1 MVGQVVQIP
10 SKGPGGLP
18 PSNEIREEGNLSRW
32 VHAFV
37 NYFYRF
43 SLVSAEILLLIMTGL
58 IALDVFAR
66 ALFGKSTM
74 ISQEMAG
81 YLLVA
86 ITFLGLSHTLR
97 EGRHITVELLT
108 SKLSPHRQRQFEIL
122 VFLVCIVFMAW
133 LTWTTWSPFAD
144 TFATGQR
151 SVTPLQTP
159 MWAVYFFVPLGSGML
174 TLAFVIELIRKL
186 GKPGGP
192 GSTDLAS
199 KPGASSK
206 PGEGWGV

>member
-1 MVGQVVQIP
+1 MGGV
-10 SKGPGGLP
+10 GLP
-18 PSNEIREEGNLSRW
+18 PNLRGREEGKLSHW
-32 VHAFV
+32 VNAFV
-37 NYFYRF
+37 KSFYLF
-43 SLVSAEILLLIMTGL
+43 SLVSAEILLFIMTGL

-66 ALFGKSTM
+66 ALIGRSTM

-86 ITFLGLSHTLR
+86 ITFLGLAHTLR

-108 SKLSPHRQRQFEIL
+108 SKLSPHRQRQLEIY

-133 LTWTTWSPFAD
+133 LTWTTWSPVKD

-151 SVTPLQTP
+151 SVTPFQTP
-159 MWAVYFFVPLGSGML
+159 MWTVYFFVPLGSGML
-174 TLAFVIELIRKL
+174 TLAFVIELIRKVGNL
-186 GKPGGP
+186 RAP
-192 GSTDLAS
+192 GSADLGS
-199 KPGASSK
+199 KPGPSPK

>member
-1 MVGQVVQIP
+1 MGGV
-10 SKGPGGLP
+10 GLP
-18 PSNEIREEGNLSRW
+18 PNGRGREEGKLSHW
-32 VHAFV
+32 VNAFV
-37 NYFYRF
+37 KSFYRF
-43 SLVSAEILLLIMTGL
+43 SLVSAEILLFIMTGL

-108 SKLSPHRQRQFEIL
+108 SKLSPHRQRQLEIL

-159 MWAVYFFVPLGSGML
+159 MWIIYFFVPLGSGML
-174 TLAFVIELIRKL
+174 TLAFVIELIRKVGNL
-186 GKPGGP
+186 RAP
-192 GSTDLAS
+192 GSTDLDS
-199 KPGASSK
+199 RSGSSPK

>member
-1 MVGQVVQIP
+1 M
-10 SKGPGGLP
+10 P
-18 PSNEIREEGNLSRW
+18 PYAKKREEGKLSCREN
-32 VHAFV
+32 VFV
-37 NYFYRF
+37 KCFYRF
-43 SLVSAEILLLIMTGL
+43 SLVSAQILLLVMTGL
-58 IALDVFAR
+58 IAIDVFAR
-66 ALFGKSTM
+66 ALIGRSTM

-86 ITFLGLSHTLR
+86 ITFLGLAHTLR

-108 SKLSPHRQRQFEIL
+108 NKLSPHRQRQLEIL
-122 VFLVCIVFMAW
+122 VFLVCIVFMVW

-159 MWAVYFFVPLGSGML
+159 MWIVYFFVPLGSGML
-174 TLAFVIELIRKL
+174 TLAFVIELIRKIGNL
-186 GKPGGP
+186 RAP
-192 GSTDLAS
+192 GSTDLGS
-199 KPGASSK
+199 KPGPSPK

>member
-1 MVGQVVQIP
+1 MP
-10 SKGPGGLP
+10 AS
-18 PSNEIREEGNLSRW
+18 EEMREEGTLSHW
-32 VHAFV
+32 VQVFV

-43 SLVSAEILLLIMTGL
+43 SLISAEILLFIMTGL

-66 ALFGKSTM
+66 ALVGKSTM

-86 ITFLGLSHTLR
+86 ITFLGLAHTLR
-97 EGRHITVELLT
+97 EGRHITVEILT
-108 SKLSPHRQRQFEIL
+108 GKLSPHRQRQFEVL
-122 VFLVCIVFMAW
+122 VFLVCIVFMTW

-159 MWAVYFFVPLGSGML
+159 MWAVYFFVPFGSGML
-174 TLAFVIELIRKL
+174 TLAFVIELIRKV
-186 GKPGGP
+186 GDPGFFG
-192 GSTDLAS
+192 LAS
-199 KPGASSK
+199 KPGSNSK

>member
-1 MVGQVVQIP
+1 MPPNAAGRE
-10 SKGPGGLP
+10 GGK
-18 PSNEIREEGNLSRW
+18 LSRW
-32 VHAFV
+32 VNAFV
-37 NYFYRF
+37 KGFYGF
-43 SLVSAEILLLIMTGL
+43 SLVSAQILLLIMTGL
-58 IALDVFAR
+58 VALDVFTR
-66 ALFGKSTM
+66 ALLGRSTM

-97 EGRHITVELLT
+97 EGRHIAVELLT

-122 VFLVCIVFMAW
+122 VFLACIVFMAW
-133 LTWTTWSPFAD
+133 LTWTTWSPFSD

-159 MWAVYFFVPLGSGML
+159 MWTIYFFVPFGSGML
-174 TLAFVIELIRKL
+174 TLAFVIELIRKV
-186 GKPGGP
+186 GKFKDL

-199 KPGASSK
+199 KPGPSSK

>member
-1 MVGQVVQIP
+1 MGGV
-10 SKGPGGLP
+10 GLP
-18 PSNEIREEGNLSRW
+18 PNVRGREEGKLSHW
-32 VHAFV
+32 VNVFV
-37 NYFYRF
+37 RSFYLF

-58 IALDVFAR
+58 IALDVFTR

-108 SKLSPHRQRQFEIL
+108 SKLSPHRQRQLEIL

-159 MWAVYFFVPLGSGML
+159 MWAVYLFVPLGSGML
-174 TLAFVIELIRKL
+174 TLAFVIDLIRKAGKL
-186 GKPGGP
+186 GAP
-192 GSTDLAS
+192 GSTDLGS
-199 KPGASSK
+199 KPGPSPK
-206 PGEGWGV
+206 TGEGWGV